1 MCCDHF
7 FSVIGAGCLSS
18 EGLGEIQNHAW
29 FSDVDWAT
37 VGQVDETGAE
47 TGRFFGRDFLDL
59 KKRLFAKTGS
69 GQTNVRKRKA
79 MKH

>member
-47 TGRFFGRDFLDL
+47 DTPFFGRDFLDF
-59 KKRLFAKTGS
+59 KNGRLPRQARDK
-69 GQTNVRKRKA
+69 QT
-79 MKH
+79 